1 MAMTFRGWLSRILG
15 RRLREDKID
24 RELRPNLELE
34 TEERR
39 ESGWPG
45 RETRFAAQRAYGN
58 TAFGEADTGAIWRS
72 TLVDQLAQDLRYA
85 IRTLLRSPV
94 FTTVSVLCL
103 ALGIGAN
110 TAIFTLVDAALLR
123 MLPVA
128 DPESLFVVRNSGP
141 GGGRGTSFSYPQF
154 VYLREHADAVAAV
167 FAYARID
174 LNLSA
179 SDRGDTPKGL
189 VVSENYFS
197 ALGVNPVIGRA
208 FAPSDEAA
216 AIVSYRFW
224 QARFHGNPDIAG
236 RAIVLNGLPF
246 TVIGVAPQH
255 FFGVEVGSAPD
266 IFVPLVWCDRLL
278 PRAPRLPRPNVF
290 WLAVMARL
298 RPEVPAVQAAA
309 RTDIVFHQ
317 GVTQATG
324 LSPGLMRNLAQRR
337 ISFTPGAK
345 GMPGIGDQF
354 GMPLLILMTVVSLV
368 LLIACANVAGLLLA
382 RAAARRKEI
391 AVRLALGAGRFR
403 LLRQF
408 LTESLVLSAA
418 GGGLGLLFGVWSAHA
433 LTGFLAGHV
442 LDINLDIRI
451 LAFTLFV
458 SVLTALLFGAAPG
471 LRAARAD
478 VTPAFKGEAAPESPG
493 TRVRLGRLLVSGQVA
508 VSLLLLFGAG
518 LFVRTLA
525 NLRGMDAGF
534 HGDQVLLATLD
545 PGLSRYSP
553 ERSNALY
560 ADLIERVAALPGVR
574 SASFADAPLLSWAHI
589 DGVSIE
595 GTDDSVETSL
605 RIVAPRFFESMG
617 IAIRLGRDFT
627 PGDQANTAK
636 VAVINETIARKYF
649 AGTSPIGKR
658 IGVSGA
664 SREIVGVIADTKYR
678 SLRESFTN
686 TVYLPLDQAQTGT
699 GRTLHVRTFAGPA
712 GISAAVREHLRALDR
727 NLPVE
732 ISLFSDL
739 VDDSLAQ
746 ERLIAALS
754 GFFAGLALLL
764 TATGLYGAIAYSVQH
779 RTREI
784 GIRLSLGA
792 RRATVLW
799 MVLRD
804 CLLLAGA
811 GIAVGIPVSVWLS
824 QFVARQLFGVT
835 PGDLR
840 TIVYAAAFLIVVAVF
855 AGYMPARRASRLD
868 PIVALRCE

>member
-1 MAMTFRGWLSRILG
+1 M
-15 RRLREDKID
+15 
-24 RELRPNLELE
+24 
-34 TEERR
+34 
-39 ESGWPG
+39 
-45 RETRFAAQRAYGN
+45 
-58 TAFGEADTGAIWRS
+58 WRS
-72 TLVDQLAQDLRYA
+72 TVIDQLRQDLRYA

-94 FTTVSVLCL
+94 FTTVAVLCL

-128 DPESLFVVRNSGP
+128 DPESLVVVRNAGP
-141 GGGRGTSFSYPQF
+141 GGGRGASFSYPQF
-154 VYLREHADAVAAV
+154 VYLREHADAVAAM
-167 FAYARID
+167 FAYARVD

-179 SDRGDTPKGL
+179 GDRSDSPKGL
-189 VVSENYFS
+189 VVSDNYFS
-197 ALGVNPVIGRA
+197 ALGVQPVIGRA

-216 AIVSYRFW
+216 AVIGYRFW
-224 QARFHGNPDIAG
+224 QTRFHGDPDIAG
-236 RAIVLNGLPF
+236 RAVVLNGLPF
-246 TVIGVAPQH
+246 TVVGVAPPH
-255 FFGVEVGSAPD
+255 FFGAEVGNAPD

-278 PRAPRLPRPNVF
+278 PRAPRLPRPNTF
-290 WLAVMARL
+290 WLSVMARL
-298 RPEVPAVQAAA
+298 RPEVPAAQAAA
-309 RTDIVFHQ
+309 RTDVVFHQ
-317 GVTQATG
+317 GVAQATG
-324 LSPGLMRNLAQRR
+324 LSPGLMRNLTQRR

-368 LLIACANVAGLLLA
+368 LLIACANVASLLLA

-408 LTESLVLSAA
+408 FTESLVLSAA
-418 GGGLGLLFGVWSAHA
+418 GGAIGLLFGVWSARA
-433 LTGFLAGHV
+433 LTGFLADRV

-451 LAFTLFV
+451 LAFTCFV

-471 LRAARAD
+471 LRAARVD
-478 VTPAFKGEAAPESPG
+478 LTPAFKGEAAPESPG
-493 TRVRLGRLLVSGQVA
+493 HRVRLGRFLVSGQVA
-508 VSLLLLFGAG
+508 ISLLLLFGAG
-518 LFVRTLA
+518 LFIRTLA

-534 HGDQVLLATLD
+534 RGDQVLLATLD

-553 ERSNALY
+553 ERSNAFY
-560 ADLIERVAALPGVR
+560 AELLERVSALPGVR
-574 SASFADAPLLSWAHI
+574 SASFADAPLLSWAYV

-595 GTDDSVETSL
+595 GANESVETSL
-605 RIVAPRFFESMG
+605 RIVGPRFFETMG

-627 PGDQANTAK
+627 PEDQASAAK
-636 VAVINETIARKYF
+636 VAVINETLARKYF
-649 AGTSPIGKR
+649 PGTSPIGKR

-664 SREIVGVIADTKYR
+664 RREIVGVIADTKYR
-678 SLRESFTN
+678 NLRENFTN
-686 TVYLPLDQAQTGT
+686 TVYMPLAQAQTGT

-712 GISAAVREHLRALDR
+712 GMSAAVREQLRALDK

-732 ISLFSDL
+732 IGLFSDL

-764 TATGLYGAIAYSVQH
+764 TATGLYGVIAYSVQR

-784 GIRLSLGA
+784 GIRMSLGA
-792 RRATVLW
+792 RRAAVLW

-804 CLLLAGA
+804 CLLLAGL
-811 GIAVGIPVSVWLS
+811 GVAVGIPVSVWLS
-824 QFVARQLFGVT
+824 QFVARQLFGVA
-835 PGDLR
+835 PGDLT
-840 TIVYAAAFLIVVAVF
+840 TIAAAAAFLIVVAAL
-855 AGYMPARRASRLD
+855 AGYLPARRASRVD
-868 PIVALRCE
+868 PMVALRCE